1 MFRAIKYIK
10 PGLSPGKKG
19 IISLRDTCFG
29 ELRFKRMAAYDIP
42 TNYIY
47 YVVKAYSD
55 KHLNIITNLAR
66 CLLFMRREYE
76 TNISLAVILAEPV
89 INKLSPSVN
98 FAKYLPLVKKIYIPQ
113 IMRIR

>member
-10 PGLSPGKKG
+10 PSPSTGKKG

-29 ELRFKRMAAYDIP
+29 ELRFKRMSAYDVSV
-42 TNYIY
+42 NFIY
-47 YVVKAYSD
+47 YVVKVYSD

-66 CLLFMRREYE
+66 CLLFLRREYE
-76 TNISLAVILAEPV
+76 TNIGLAVSLAEPV
-89 INKLSPSVN
+89 INKLLPSVN
-98 FAKYLPLVKKIYIPQ
+98 FTKYLPLVKKIYIPQ